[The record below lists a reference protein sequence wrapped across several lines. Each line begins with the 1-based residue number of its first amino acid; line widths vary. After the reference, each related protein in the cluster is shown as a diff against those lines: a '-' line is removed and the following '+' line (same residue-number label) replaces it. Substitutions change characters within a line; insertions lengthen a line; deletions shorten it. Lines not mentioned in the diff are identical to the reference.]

1 MALARIALPDDPRD
15 HDIADLTRF
24 AAGIRGTVIRPG
36 DDAYDQAREV
46 HNANYDLRPL
56 CIVQASSAADV
67 ARTVL
72 FARETGLEL
81 AVRGGAH
88 SLAGFGT
95 TDGGIVL
102 DLGQMKGLH
111 IDPIR
116 RLAWAQAG
124 LRAGEY
130 TAAAA
135 AHGLATPFGD
145 TGSVGIAGLTLG
157 GGIGWLVRKYGL
169 AIDALVSVEIV
180 TADGR
185 IVIAS
190 ENENPDLFWAIRGG
204 GGNFGVVTRFQFR
217 LYPVSN
223 VLGGAL
229 FLTPTRDALRG
240 LQAVAEAAPEAL
252 STISFLMPAPPA
264 PFIPESI
271 QGKQTLAVMFV
282 FDGDPESGQRALE
295 PFRALSDPMA
305 ELMMP
310 MPYVGIY
317 EMLKAAEQRS
327 PAAHRSLFLETID
340 DAAVDAMIE
349 RMASPSSPA
358 AMTQIRIL
366 GGQMARVSA
375 DATAFAHR
383 DARVMVTI
391 ITPFADPAEAAIHT
405 GWTHAYYEALRP
417 QATGVYSNFLE
428 VEGEDRVR
436 EAYPDVTYRRLAEIK
451 RRYDPTNLFRLN
463 QNIAP
468 AASVA

>member
-1 MALARIALPDDPRD
+1 MALARIAPLDRPGPDDF
-15 HDIADLTRF
+15 AAF
-24 AAGIRGTVIRPG
+24 AAGIRGTVIRP
-36 DDAYDQAREV
+36 DDDGYDQAREV
-46 HNANYDLRPL
+46 HNANYDRRPL
-56 CIVQASSAADV
+56 SIVRASSAADV

-88 SLAGFGT
+88 SLAGFSA

-102 DLGQMKGLH
+102 DLGEMKGLH

-190 ENENPDLFWAIRGG
+190 ANENPDLFWAVRGG
-204 GGNFGVVTRFQFR
+204 GGNFGVVTRFQFK
-217 LYPVSN
+217 LYPVST

-229 FLTPTRDALRG
+229 FLTPTREALRG
-240 LQAVAEAAPEAL
+240 LEAVAAAAPEAL
-252 STISFLMPAPPA
+252 STISMLMPAPTA
-264 PFIPESI
+264 PFIPESV

-282 FDGDPESGQRALE
+282 YDGDPESGQQALE
-295 PFRALSDPMA
+295 PFRALSEPMA
-305 ELMMP
+305 EFVMP

-317 EMLKAAEQRS
+317 EMLKAAEQRA
-327 PAAHRSLFLETID
+327 PASHRSLFLETLD
-340 DAAVDAMIE
+340 DAAVDEIVT
-349 RMASPSSPA
+349 RMSAPSSPH
-358 AMTQIRIL
+358 AMTQVRIL

-383 DARVMVTI
+383 DAKVMLTI
-391 ITPFADPAEAAIHT
+391 ITPFEDPSEAPVHAA
-405 GWTHAYYEALRP
+405 WTHGYYEALRP
-417 QATGVYSNFLE
+417 RSSGVYSNFLE
-428 VEGEDRVR
+428 VEGEDRIR
-436 EAYPDVTYRRLAEIK
+436 EAYPDATYRRLAQIK

-468 AASVA
+468 APSVA

>member
-1 MALARIALPDDPRD
+1 MALARIAAPISKP
-15 HDIADLTRF
+15 HDLAAF
-24 AAGIRGTVIRPG
+24 AAGIKGTVIRP
-36 DDAYDQAREV
+36 DDEAYEAAREV
-46 HNANYDLRPL
+46 HNAAIDKHPL
-56 CIVQASSAADV
+56 CIVQAASAADV

-72 FARETGLEL
+72 FARQTGLEL

-95 TDGGIVL
+95 SEGGIVL

-111 IDPIR
+111 IDPVR

-169 AIDALVSVEIV
+169 TIDALVSVEIV

-190 ENENPDLFWAIRGG
+190 ATENPDLFWAVRGG

-217 LYPVSN
+217 LFPVSTI
-223 VLGGAL
+223 LGGAL
-229 FLTPTRDALRG
+229 FLPPTRAALRG
-240 LQAVAEAAPEAL
+240 LEAAAAAAPEAL
-252 STISFLMPAPPA
+252 TTISMLMPAPPA
-264 PFIPESI
+264 PFIPESV
-271 QGKQTLAVMFV
+271 QGQLTLAVMFV
-282 FDGDPESGQRALE
+282 YDGDQESGQRALE
-295 PFRALSDPMA
+295 PFRALATPMA
-305 ELMMP
+305 EMVMP

-317 EMLKAAEQRS
+317 EMLKDAEQRGA
-327 PAAHRSLFLETID
+327 AAHRSLFLDALDD
-340 DAAVDAMIE
+340 DAVDTILT
-349 RMASPSSPA
+349 RMSEPSSPV

-366 GGQMARVSA
+366 GGQMARVPS

-383 DARVMVTI
+383 DARVMVVL
-391 ITPFADPAEAAIHT
+391 ITPYEDASEGPLHAA
-405 GWTHAYYEALRP
+405 WTQAYYEELRP
-417 QATGVYSNFLE
+417 RATGVYSNFLE
-428 VEGEDRVR
+428 VEGEDRIR
-436 EAYPDVTYRRLAEIK
+436 EAYPAPTYRRLAEVK

>member
-1 MALARIALPDDPRD
+1 MALARIPAFDVSGP
-15 HDIADLTRF
+15 HDMAAF
-24 AAGIRGTVIRPG
+24 AAGISGTVIRPEDEG
-36 DDAYDQAREV
+36 YDQAREV
-46 HNANYDLRPL
+46 HNATIDRRPL
-56 CIVQASSAADV
+56 CIVQAVSAADV
-67 ARTVL
+67 ARTVV

-88 SLAGFGT
+88 SLAGYGT
-95 TDGGIVL
+95 SEGGIVL

-111 IDPIR
+111 IDPAR

-190 ENENPDLFWAIRGG
+190 ATEHPDLFWAVRGG

-217 LYPVSN
+217 LYPVST

-229 FLTPTRDALRG
+229 FMPPTREVLRG
-240 LQAVAEAAPEAL
+240 LESAAANAPEAL
-252 STISFLMPAPPA
+252 TTISFLMPAPPA
-264 PFIPESI
+264 PFIPEAI
-271 QGKQTLAVMFV
+271 HGQMTLAVMFV
-282 FDGDPESGQRALE
+282 YDGDPEAGQAALA
-295 PFRALSDPMA
+295 PFRALATPMA
-305 ELMMP
+305 ELVMP

-317 EMLKAAEQRS
+317 EMLKDAEQRT
-327 PAAHRSLFLETID
+327 PASHRSLFLDSLD
-340 DAAVDAMIE
+340 DAAVDTILE
-349 RMASPSSPA
+349 HMAAPSSPA

-366 GGQMARVSA
+366 GGALARVPTE
-375 DATAFAHR
+375 ATAFAHR
-383 DARVMVTI
+383 DAKVMVVI
-391 ITPFADPAEAAIHT
+391 ITPFEDLAEAPVHAA
-405 GWTHAYYEALRP
+405 WTHEYFEALRP
-417 QATGVYSNFLE
+417 RATGVYSNFLE
-428 VEGEDRVR
+428 VEGEDRIR
-436 EAYPDVTYRRLAEIK
+436 EAYPQATYRRLADVK

>member
-1 MALARIALPDDPRD
+1 MALARIPSLDLPRRDDFP
-15 HDIADLTRF
+15 AF
-24 AAGIRGTVIRPG
+24 AAGIRGTVIRP
-36 DDAYDQAREV
+36 DDEGYDEARDV
-46 HNANYDLRPL
+46 HNAMVDRRPL
-56 CIVQASSAADV
+56 CIVQAASAADV

-88 SLAGFGT
+88 SFAGYGT
-95 TDGGIVL
+95 TDGGILL
-102 DLGQMKGLH
+102 DLGTMKGLH
-111 IDPIR
+111 IDPVR

-145 TGSVGIAGLTLG
+145 SGSVGIAGLTLG

-185 IVIAS
+185 ILIAS
-190 ENENPDLFWAIRGG
+190 ANENPDLFWAVRGG

-217 LYPVSN
+217 LYPVST

-229 FLTPTRDALRG
+229 FLTPTREALRG
-240 LQAVAEAAPEAL
+240 LEAVATAAPEAL
-252 STISFLMPAPPA
+252 STISFLMAAPPA
-264 PFIPESI
+264 PFIPASI
-271 QGKQTLAVMFV
+271 HGNLTLAVMFV
-282 FDGDPESGQRALE
+282 YDGDAESGQRALE
-295 PFRALSDPMA
+295 PFRALAAPMA
-305 ELMMP
+305 ELVMA

-317 EMLKAAEQRS
+317 ELLASAEQRS
-327 PAAHRSLFLETID
+327 PATHRSLFLDTLD
-340 DAAVDAMIE
+340 DAAVDEIVA
-349 RMASPSSPA
+349 RMSAPSSPK

-366 GGQMARVSA
+366 GGQMSRVPA
-375 DATAFAHR
+375 GATAFAHR

-391 ITPFADPAEAAIHT
+391 LTPFDDPAEAPEHAA
-405 GWTHAYYEALRP
+405 WTRDYFEALRP
-417 QATGVYSNFLE
+417 GSTGVYSNFLE
-428 VEGEDRVR
+428 VEGEARIR
-436 EAYPDVTYRRLAEIK
+436 EAYPDATYRRLAEIK

-463 QNIAP
+463 QNIPP

>member
-1 MALARIALPDDPRD
+1 MALARPSFRASDAAPAIRD
-15 HDIADLTRF
+15 FAAF
-24 AAGIRGTVIRPG
+24 AAGISGTVIRPD
-36 DDAYDQAREV
+36 DDAYESAREV
-46 HNANYDLRPL
+46 HNATIDRRPFAV
-56 CIVQASSAADV
+56 VQAASAADV
-67 ARTVL
+67 ARTVV

-95 TDGGIVL
+95 SEGGIVL
-102 DLGQMKGLH
+102 DLGAMKGLH
-111 IDPIR
+111 IDPVR
-116 RLAWAQAG
+116 KLAWAQAG

-135 AHGLATPFGD
+135 EHGLATPFGD

-190 ENENPDLFWAIRGG
+190 ATENADLFWAVRGG

-217 LYPVSN
+217 LYPVST

-229 FLTPTRDALRG
+229 FLSPTREALRG
-240 LQAVAEAAPEAL
+240 LEAVAANAPEAL
-252 STISFLMPAPPA
+252 TTITSVMAAPPA
-264 PFIPESI
+264 PFIPEAI
-271 QGKQTLAVMFV
+271 HGRLTLVVMFV
-282 FDGDPESGQRALE
+282 YDGDPDAGQKAIE
-295 PFRALSDPMA
+295 PFRALSAPMA
-305 ELMMP
+305 ELVMP

-317 EMLKAAEQRS
+317 EMLKAAEQRA
-327 PAAHRSLFLETID
+327 PASHRSMFLDTLD
-340 DAAVDAMIE
+340 DAAIDTILA
-349 RMASPSSPA
+349 RMSEPSSPG
-358 AMTQIRIL
+358 AMTQIRVL
-366 GGQMARVSA
+366 GGAMARVPS

-383 DARVMVTI
+383 DANVMVTLL
-391 ITPFADPAEAAIHT
+391 TPFEDLAEAPVHSA
-405 GWTHAYYEALRP
+405 WTHDYYEALRP
-417 QATGVYSNFLE
+417 RATGVYSNFLE
-428 VEGEDRVR
+428 AEGEDRIR
-436 EAYPDVTYRRLAEIK
+436 EAYPDATYRRLAEVK

-468 AASVA
+468 ARSVA

>member
-1 MALARIALPDDPRD
+1 MALARIPAFDTTGP
-15 HDIADLTRF
+15 HDLAAF
-24 AAGIRGTVIRPG
+24 AAGISGTVIGPEDEG
-36 DDAYDQAREV
+36 YDEAREV
-46 HNANYDLRPL
+46 HNATIDRRPL
-56 CIVQASSAADV
+56 CIVRAASAADV
-67 ARTVL
+67 ARTVV

-95 TDGGIVL
+95 SEGGIVL

-111 IDPIR
+111 IDPVR

-135 AHGLATPFGD
+135 EHGLATPFGD

-169 AIDALVSVEIV
+169 TIDALVSVEIV

-185 IVIAS
+185 IVVAS
-190 ENENPDLFWAIRGG
+190 ATEHPDLFWAVRGG

-217 LYPVSN
+217 LYPVST

-229 FLTPTRDALRG
+229 FMPPTREVLRG
-240 LQAVAEAAPEAL
+240 LESAAANAPDAL
-252 STISFLMPAPPA
+252 TTISFLMPAPPA
-264 PFIPESI
+264 PFIPAEI
-271 QGKQTLAVMFV
+271 HGRLTLAVMFV
-282 FDGDPESGQRALE
+282 YDGDPEAGQAALA
-295 PFRALSDPMA
+295 PFRALATPMA
-305 ELMMP
+305 ELVMP

-317 EMLKAAEQRS
+317 EMLKDAEQRT
-327 PAAHRSLFLETID
+327 PASHRSLFLDSLD
-340 DAAVDAMIE
+340 DAAVDTILE
-349 RMASPSSPA
+349 RMAAPSSPM

-366 GGQMARVSA
+366 GGALARVPTE
-375 DATAFAHR
+375 ATAFAHR
-383 DARVMVTI
+383 DAKVMVVI
-391 ITPFADPAEAAIHT
+391 ITPFEDLSEAPVHAA
-405 GWTHAYYEALRP
+405 WTREYFEALRP
-417 QATGVYSNFLE
+417 GATGVYSNFLE
-428 VEGEDRVR
+428 VEGETRIR
-436 EAYPDVTYRRLAEIK
+436 EAYPQATYRRLADVK

>member
-1 MALARIALPDDPRD
+1 MALARIAPYDAPTSRD
-15 HDIADLTRF
+15 F
-24 AAGIRGTVIRPG
+24 AAFVAGIGGTVIRP
-36 DDAYDQAREV
+36 DDAVYDHAREV
-46 HNANYDLRPL
+46 HNATIDRRPFA
-56 CIVQASSAADV
+56 IVQAASAADV
-67 ARTVL
+67 ARTVV

-102 DLGQMKGLH
+102 DLGLMQGLH
-111 IDPIR
+111 IDPAR

-130 TAAAA
+130 TAAVAE
-135 AHGLATPFGD
+135 HGLATPFGD
-145 TGSVGIAGLTLG
+145 TGSVGIGGLTLG

-169 AIDALVSVEIV
+169 AIDSLVSVEIV

-190 ENENPDLFWAIRGG
+190 ASENPDLFWAVRGG

-217 LYPVSN
+217 LHPVST

-229 FLTPTRDALRG
+229 FLPPTRDALRG
-240 LQAVAEAAPEAL
+240 LEAVAAAAPEAL
-252 STISFLMPAPPA
+252 TTIASLVPAPPL
-264 PFIPESI
+264 PFLPESI
-271 QGKQTLAVMFV
+271 HGQLTLAVMFV
-282 FDGDPESGQRALE
+282 YDGDPDAGQKALD
-295 PFRALSDPMA
+295 PFRALATPLA
-305 ELMMP
+305 EFVTP

-317 EMLKAAEQRS
+317 ELVKGAEQRA
-327 PAAHRSLFLETID
+327 PASHRSLFLDTLDD
-340 DAAVDAMIE
+340 DAIDEMLD
-349 RMASPSSPA
+349 RMSEPSSPQ

-366 GGQMARVSA
+366 GGAMARVPA

-383 DARVMVTI
+383 DAKVMVVL
-391 ITPFADPAEAAIHT
+391 ITPFEDMAEAAVHAA
-405 GWTHAYYEALRP
+405 WTHEYYEALRP
-417 QATGVYSNFLE
+417 RATGAYSNFLE
-428 VEGEDRVR
+428 AEGEDRIR
-436 EAYPDVTYRRLAEIK
+436 EAYPDATYRRLAEVK

-468 AASVA
+468 ASSVA

>member
-1 MALARIALPDDPRD
+1 MALARIASFDAPRPDDF
-15 HDIADLTRF
+15 AAF
-24 AAGIRGTVIRPG
+24 AAGIRGTVIRP
-36 DDAYDQAREV
+36 DDEGYHQAREV
-46 HNANYDLRPL
+46 HNANYDRRPL
-56 CIVQASSAADV
+56 CVVQASSAADV

-88 SLAGFGT
+88 SLAGFST

-111 IDPIR
+111 IDPVR

-185 IVIAS
+185 ILIAS
-190 ENENPDLFWAIRGG
+190 ANENPDLFWAVRGG

-217 LYPVSN
+217 LYPVST

-229 FLTPTRDALRG
+229 FLTPTREALRG
-240 LQAVAEAAPEAL
+240 LQAVAAAAPEAL
-252 STISFLMPAPPA
+252 STISMVMPAPPA
-264 PFIPESI
+264 PFIPEAV

-282 FDGDPESGQRALE
+282 YDGDPESGQQALE
-295 PFRALSDPMA
+295 PFRALSTPMA
-305 ELMMP
+305 ELAMP

-317 EMLKAAEQRS
+317 EMLKAAEQRA
-327 PAAHRSLFLETID
+327 PAAHRSLFLETLD
-340 DAAVDAMIE
+340 DVAVDEIVDADVRPELAARHDPDPDPRRPDGARVRGCDGIRPSRRE
-349 RMASPSSPA
+349 RHAHGHHAIRGPGRGAGPRSVDPRVLRGTPA
-358 AMTQIRIL
+358 AL
-366 GGQMARVSA
+366 
-375 DATAFAHR
+375 
-383 DARVMVTI
+383 
-391 ITPFADPAEAAIHT
+391 
-405 GWTHAYYEALRP
+405 
-417 QATGVYSNFLE
+417 
-428 VEGEDRVR
+428 DRCLLQLPR
-436 EAYPDVTYRRLAEIK
+436 GRG
-451 RRYDPTNLFRLN
+451 
-463 QNIAP
+463 
-468 AASVA
+468 

>member
-1 MALARIALPDDPRD
+1 MALARIPAFDVSGPY
-15 HDIADLTRF
+15 DLAAF
-24 AAGIRGTVIRPG
+24 AAGISGTVIGPADEG
-36 DDAYDQAREV
+36 YDQAREV
-46 HNANYDLRPL
+46 HNATVDRRPL
-56 CIVQASSAADV
+56 CIVQAVSAADV
-67 ARTVL
+67 ARTVV

-88 SLAGFGT
+88 SLAGYGT
-95 TDGGIVL
+95 SEGGIVL

-111 IDPIR
+111 IDPAR

-190 ENENPDLFWAIRGG
+190 ATEHPDLFWAVRGG

-217 LYPVSN
+217 LYPVST

-229 FLTPTRDALRG
+229 FMPPTREVLRG
-240 LQAVAEAAPEAL
+240 LESAAANAPEAL
-252 STISFLMPAPPA
+252 TTISFLMPAPPA
-264 PFIPESI
+264 PFIPEAI
-271 QGKQTLAVMFV
+271 HGQMTLAVMFV
-282 FDGDPESGQRALE
+282 YDGDPEAGQAALA
-295 PFRALSDPMA
+295 PFRALATPMA
-305 ELMMP
+305 ELVMP

-317 EMLKAAEQRS
+317 EMLKDAEQRT
-327 PAAHRSLFLETID
+327 PASHRSLFLDSLD
-340 DAAVDAMIE
+340 DAAIDTILE
-349 RMASPSSPA
+349 HMAAPSSPV

-366 GGQMARVSA
+366 GGALARVPT

-383 DARVMVTI
+383 DAKVMVVI
-391 ITPFADPAEAAIHT
+391 ITPFEDLAEAPVHAA
-405 GWTHAYYEALRP
+405 WTHGFFEALRP
-417 QATGVYSNFLE
+417 RATGVYSNFLE
-428 VEGEDRVR
+428 VEGEDRIH
-436 EAYPDVTYRRLAEIK
+436 EAYPQATYRRLADVK

-468 AASVA
+468 AASVS

>member
-1 MALARIALPDDPRD
+1 MALARMSFDAPGP
-15 HDIADLTRF
+15 HDLAAF
-24 AAGIRGTVIRPG
+24 AAGIRGTVIRPEDEG
-36 DDAYDQAREV
+36 YDQAREV
-46 HNANYDLRPL
+46 HNATVDRRPL
-56 CIVQASSAADV
+56 CIVRASSAADV
-67 ARTVL
+67 ARTIV
-72 FARETGLEL
+72 FARDTGLEL

-88 SLAGFGT
+88 SLAGYGT
-95 TDGGIVL
+95 TDGGILL

-111 IDPIR
+111 IDPVR

-135 AHGLATPFGD
+135 EHGLATPFGD

-190 ENENPDLFWAIRGG
+190 ATEQPDLFWAVRGG

-217 LYPVSN
+217 LYPVST

-229 FLTPTRDALRG
+229 FMPPTREVLRG
-240 LQAVAEAAPEAL
+240 LESAAANAPEAL
-252 STISFLMPAPPA
+252 TTISFLMPAPPA
-264 PFIPESI
+264 PFIPEAI
-271 QGKQTLAVMFV
+271 HGQLTLAVMFV
-282 FDGDPESGQRALE
+282 YDGDPEAGQTALA
-295 PFRALSDPMA
+295 PFRALATPMA
-305 ELMMP
+305 ELVMP

-317 EMLKAAEQRS
+317 EMLKDAEQRT
-327 PAAHRSLFLETID
+327 PASHRSLFLDTLD
-340 DAAVDAMIE
+340 DAAVDTILE
-349 RMASPSSPA
+349 RMAAPSSPV

-366 GGQMARVSA
+366 GGALARVPA

-383 DARVMVTI
+383 DAKVMVVI
-391 ITPFADPAEAAIHT
+391 ITPFEDVSEAPVHAA
-405 GWTHAYYEALRP
+405 WTHEYFEALRP
-417 QATGVYSNFLE
+417 RATGVYSNFLE
-428 VEGEDRVR
+428 VEGEDRIR
-436 EAYPDVTYRRLAEIK
+436 EAYPVATYRRLAEVK